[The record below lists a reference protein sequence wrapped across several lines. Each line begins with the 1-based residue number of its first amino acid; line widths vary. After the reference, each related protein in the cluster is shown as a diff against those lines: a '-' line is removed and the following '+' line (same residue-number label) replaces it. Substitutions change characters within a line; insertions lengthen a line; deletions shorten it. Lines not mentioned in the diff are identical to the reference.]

1 MFLYNKVGD
10 EMKKIQICLISLG
23 IFIAFLLGFGANV
36 LLFNDDSTEIY
47 ANEDVE
53 TIVIDAGHG
62 GYDAGCIAWDG
73 TQEKDITLDIALSTG
88 KLLKEAGYNVVYTR
102 MSDNVS
108 WSEDNKED
116 LQSRIDI
123 AESADADYYISI
135 HINSSDYNDGASGYE
150 TYVDFN
156 NNEMVEMAESIHSQ
170 LELLNYTQDRGLMDT
185 NENLLYVVNN
195 NSVPALLLEVGF
207 ITDASDFDY
216 MVNNS
221 DDLAQAIADGIM
233 DSIETEE
240 ISEEV

>member
-1 MFLYNKVGD
+1 
-10 EMKKIQICLISLG
+10 MKKIQICLISLG